1 MQAASALL
9 AFVSLQVLAVLLF
22 RALASWNARIHP
34 EPDLP
39 GGSAA
44 GPGEAGLLD
53 PRAS

>member
-34 EPDLP
+34 EPDFP
-39 GGSAA
+39 GGSP
-44 GPGEAGLLD
+44 GSSGEAGLLD
-53 PRAS
+53 RRAS